1 MHPEHGREL
10 STESEGGPH
19 QPGGSSS
26 KGLKSVRAGR
36 LLCLDANTGEVIVYI
51 GNLQAISWDSESHT
65 AAYWTHEDTI
75 ITIETANVNVKL
87 YSLSQVKI
95 L

>member
-1 MHPEHGREL
+1 MHPEHAREL
-10 STESEGGPH
+10 STDSECGPH
-19 QPGGSSS
+19 RPGGSSS
-26 KGLKSVRAGR
+26 KGLKGVRAGR

-51 GNLQAISWDSESHT
+51 GNLQAISWDLESHT
-65 AAYWTHEDTI
+65 AAHSTQEDSI
-75 ITIETANVNVKL
+75 ITIETANLNVKL